1 MNIPEKAEIHQ
12 ALLAF
17 LESAIVE
24 KDFEISIHTPFRQVG
39 IDSLAIIEL
48 VLFIERRFK
57 VTIPEDELIPV
68 NLSSVESLADCTIRH
83 LRK

>member
-17 LESAIVE
+17 L
-24 KDFEISIHTPFRQVG
+24 KDSLVDKDKEISIHTPFRQVG
-39 IDSLAIIEL
+39 VDSLAIISL

-57 VTIPEDELIPV
+57 VILPEDELIPA
-68 NLSSVESLADCTIRH
+68 NLNSVESLSACTLRH
-83 LRK
+83 LQQ